1 MTSPRPPHTAPLRP
15 SLSGIYRYV
24 RHSDLLQFLAL
35 GWTPVADLG
44 PTHGEWS
51 SLMWFCCGDCHD
63 YEPPTPQCAVLRA
76 QT

>member
-1 MTSPRPPHTAPLRP
+1 MTLPHQP
-15 SLSGIYRYV
+15 LSGIYRYV

-63 YEPPTPQCAVLRA
+63 HEPPTPQCAVLRA